1 MINYYIAKTKWEGPG
16 GVREFFDTEVFA
28 LDSNVT
34 PSNTDVDQRFG
45 LPETSIS
52 SAIVDIDS
60 IDDRK
65 YQDGLARKTALLESG
80 LAYVE
85 DGSSK
90 RDGLS
95 ISRLLHL
102 SWLAFLILLWCI
114 MAFVGLVLAF
124 LFVRFLTRHLMLF

>member
-1 MINYYIAKTKWEGPG
+1 M
-16 GVREFFDTEVFA
+16 FA

-45 LPETSIS
+45 LPETSGS
-52 SAIVDIDS
+52 SAIVDKDS
-60 IDDRK
+60 INDRK

-90 RDGLS
+90 RDGPS
-95 ISRLLHL
+95 ISRLLHS
-102 SWLAFLILLWCI
+102 SWLAFLILLGCL